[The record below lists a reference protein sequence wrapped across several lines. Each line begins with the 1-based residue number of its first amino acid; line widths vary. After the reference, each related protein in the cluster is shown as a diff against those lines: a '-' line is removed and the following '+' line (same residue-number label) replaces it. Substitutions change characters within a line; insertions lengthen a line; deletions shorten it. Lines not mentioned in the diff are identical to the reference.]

1 MQCSSGRY
9 LRGAVSPNLH
19 TLRPLLRGGS
29 GLVSLPNSPN
39 YAVFQRPLPQF
50 HQVIDL
56 TGAQTQSCSVQ
67 AAITSVPPTNRSYGG
82 QTQSCTVPA
91 AVTSGVPSL
100 LTFIP
105 CGRFGTAGGALKIP
119 TPSYLL
125 AVPQECG
132 RWLRAGSGLV
142 SLRSFLRSAVSPNLH
157 TLRTFLKS
165 AAVGF
170 AGGLI

>member
-9 LRGAVSPNLH
+9 LKGARAPNLH
-19 TLRPLLRGGS
+19 IFE
-29 GLVSLPNSPN
+29 
-39 YAVFQRPLPQF
+39 AVASF
-50 HQVIDL
+50 
-56 TGAQTQSCSVQ
+56 
-67 AAITSVPPTNRSYGG
+67 PPTNRSYGG
-82 QTQSCTVPA
+82 QTQSCSVPA
-91 AVTSGVPSL
+91 AVTSGVPFL

-105 CGRFGTAGGALKIP
+105 WGRFGTAGGALKIP

-132 RWLRAGSGLV
+132 RWLRAGFGLV
-142 SLRSFLRSAVSPNLH
+142 SLRSFLKSVVSPSLH

-170 AGGLI
+170 AGGLT

>member
-9 LRGAVSPNLH
+9 LRGAVSRNLH

-50 HQVIDL
+50 HQLIDL
-56 TGAQTQSCSVQ
+56 TGAKH
-67 AAITSVPPTNRSYGG
+67 NH
-82 QTQSCTVPA
+82 
-91 AVTSGVPSL
+91 AVFQRPFRQGCRPSI
-100 LTFIP
+100 TFIP
-105 CGRFGTAGGALKIP
+105 CGRFGTAGGALKIC
-119 TPSYLL
+119 TPSYLP
-125 AVPQECG
+125 AVPQESS
-132 RWLRAGSGLV
+132 RWLLAESGLL

-165 AAVGF
+165 AAGGF
-170 AGGLI
+170 AGGIT